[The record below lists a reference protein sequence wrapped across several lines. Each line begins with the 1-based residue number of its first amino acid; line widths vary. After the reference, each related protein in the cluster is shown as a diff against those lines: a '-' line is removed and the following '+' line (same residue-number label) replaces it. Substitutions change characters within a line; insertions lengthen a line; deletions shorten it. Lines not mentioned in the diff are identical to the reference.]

1 MKIMHNLSKLEC
13 EVVNK
18 ILPIF
23 RDRDIRIMDICYYS
37 DHGSIL
43 CCKSYNDKDG
53 KRSSFVEEVVF
64 RSLKDFYTTFKSLYD
79 DHLSFGEIAEADKM
93 MTKDLKELIDILIKL

>member
-1 MKIMHNLSKLEC
+1 MHDLSKLEC
-13 EVVNK
+13 DVVNK

-23 RDRDIRIMDICYYS
+23 RDREIEIMDIYYYS
-37 DHGSIL
+37 DHGSIV

-93 MTKDLKELIDILIKL
+93 MTKDLKELLDILIKL

>member
-1 MKIMHNLSKLEC
+1 MKIVHDLSKLEC
-13 EVVNK
+13 DVVNK

-23 RDRDIRIMDICYYS
+23 KDRDIEIMDICYYS

-79 DHLSFGEIAEADKM
+79 DHLSFAERAEADKM
-93 MTKDLKELIDILIKL
+93 MTEDLKELLDILIKL

>member
-1 MKIMHNLSKLEC
+1 MKIVHNLSKLEC
-13 EVVNK
+13 DVVNK

-23 RDRDIRIMDICYYS
+23 KDRDIEIMDICYYS

-64 RSLKDFYTTFKSLYD
+64 KSLKDFYTTFKSLCD

-93 MTKDLKELIDILIKL
+93 MTEDLKELLDILIKL

>member
-1 MKIMHNLSKLEC
+1 MHNLSKLEC
-13 EVVNK
+13 DVVNK

-23 RDRDIRIMDICYYS
+23 RDREIEIMDICYYS

-64 RSLKDFYTTFKSLYD
+64 RSLKDFYTTCNSLSD
-79 DHLSFGEIAEADKM
+79 DPFSLGEITEADKM
-93 MTKDLKELIDILIKL
+93 TPKDLRELLDILIKL

>member
-1 MKIMHNLSKLEC
+1 MHNLSKLEC
-13 EVVNK
+13 DVVNK

-23 RDRDIRIMDICYYS
+23 RDRDIEIVDICYYS

-53 KRSSFVEEVVF
+53 K
-64 RSLKDFYTTFKSLYD
+64 
-79 DHLSFGEIAEADKM
+79 
-93 MTKDLKELIDILIKL
+93 

>member
-1 MKIMHNLSKLEC
+1 MHNLSKLEC
-13 EVVNK
+13 DVVNK

-23 RDRDIRIMDICYYS
+23 RDRDIEIMDICYYS
-37 DHGSIL
+37 EHGSIL

-79 DHLSFGEIAEADKM
+79 DHLSFGEIAESDKM
-93 MTKDLKELIDILIKL
+93 MTKDLKELLDILIKL

>member
-1 MKIMHNLSKLEC
+1 MHDLSKLEC
-13 EVVNK
+13 DVVNK

-23 RDRDIRIMDICYYS
+23 RDRDIEIMDICYYS
-37 DHGSIL
+37 DHGTIL
-43 CCKSYNDKDG
+43 CCKSYKDKDG

-93 MTKDLKELIDILIKL
+93 MTKDLKELLDILIKL

>member
-1 MKIMHNLSKLEC
+1 MHDLSKLEC
-13 EVVNK
+13 SVADK

-23 RDRDIRIMDICYYS
+23 RDRDIEIMDICYYS

-53 KRSSFVEEVVF
+53 KRSSFVEEVTF
-64 RSLKDFYTTFKSLYD
+64 KSLKDFYTTFKSLYD

-93 MTKDLKELIDILIKL
+93 MTKDLKELLDILIKL

>member
-1 MKIMHNLSKLEC
+1 MKIMHDLSKLEC
-13 EVVNK
+13 DVVNK

-23 RDRDIRIMDICYYS
+23 RDRDIEIMDICYYS

-43 CCKSYNDKDG
+43 CCKSYNDKDD

-64 RSLKDFYTTFKSLYD
+64 KSLKDFYTTFKSLYD
-79 DHLSFGEIAEADKM
+79 DHLSFGENSLADKM
-93 MTKDLKELIDILIKL
+93 MTEDLKELLDILIKL

>member
-1 MKIMHNLSKLEC
+1 MHNLSKLEC
-13 EVVNK
+13 DVVNK

-23 RDRDIRIMDICYYS
+23 RDRDIRIMDICYYN

-64 RSLKDFYTTFKSLYD
+64 KSLKDFYTTFKSLYD
-79 DHLSFGEIAEADKM
+79 DHLSFGETAEADKM
-93 MTKDLKELIDILIKL
+93 MTKDLKELLDILINL

>member
-1 MKIMHNLSKLEC
+1 MHNLSKLEC
-13 EVVNK
+13 DVVNK

-23 RDRDIRIMDICYYS
+23 RDRDIRIMDIEYCS
-37 DHGSIL
+37 DHGTIV
-43 CCKSYNDKDG
+43 CCKSYKDKDG
-53 KRSSFVEEVVF
+53 KRSSFVEEVTF

-93 MTKDLKELIDILIKL
+93 MTKDLKELLDILIKL

>member
-1 MKIMHNLSKLEC
+1 MHNLSKLEC
-13 EVVNK
+13 DVVNK

-23 RDRDIRIMDICYYS
+23 RDRDIGIMDICYYS

-43 CCKSYNDKDG
+43 CCKSYNDKDD

-64 RSLKDFYTTFKSLYD
+64 KSLKDFYTTFKSLYD

-93 MTKDLKELIDILIKL
+93 MTKDLKELLDILIEL

>member
-1 MKIMHNLSKLEC
+1 MHDLSKLEC
-13 EVVNK
+13 DVVNK

-23 RDRDIRIMDICYYS
+23 RDRDIEIMDICYYS

-64 RSLKDFYTTFKSLYD
+64 KTLKDIYTTFKSLYD

-93 MTKDLKELIDILIKL
+93 MTDDLKELLDILIKL